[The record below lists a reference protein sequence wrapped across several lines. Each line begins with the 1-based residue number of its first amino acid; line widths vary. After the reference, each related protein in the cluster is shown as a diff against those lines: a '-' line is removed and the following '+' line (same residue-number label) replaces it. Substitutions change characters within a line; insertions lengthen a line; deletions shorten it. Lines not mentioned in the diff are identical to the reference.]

1 MKRLLFI
8 LFLGLSCVWAT
19 TYPVVEPDPIKELQ
33 HIIEKKKK
41 EIPKLI
47 EKAKRKLLSYR
58 GEYLPPAN
66 QNATYSFKPIY
77 CLKHNIVVPQNG
89 EWIVLYPKGFCFN
102 PLDYIKVAPP
112 PIVVFNACRKKELH
126 YVEKELYPKL
136 PPNTLWTITGCSI
149 KDMQKISKNSFL
161 KNVHWYFLTK
171 EIEQKL
177 KLKYTISIISV
188 DLKVKKIVIKV
199 ISL

>member
-1 MKRLLFI
+1 MKRLFFI
-8 LFLGLSCVWAT
+8 LLAGLSWAT

-33 HIIEKKKK
+33 QIAEKKRK

-47 EKAKRKLLSYR
+47 EKARQKLLSYR

-77 CLKHNIVVPQNG
+77 CLKRDIVVPQNG
-89 EWIVLYPKGFCFN
+89 KWIVLYPKGFCFN
-102 PLDYIKVAPP
+102 PLDYIRVAPP
-112 PIVVFNACRKKELH
+112 PIVVFNACRKEELQ

-136 PPNTLWTITGCSI
+136 SPNTLWTITGCSI

-171 EIEQKL
+171 ELKNKL
-177 KLKYTISIISV
+177 KLKYTISVISV
-188 DLKVKKIVIKV
+188 DLKVRKIVVKV
-199 ISL
+199 ISE